1 MKNKMESLRMDMITK
16 NVKMDVT
23 TKNVEINKT
32 IFVET
37 YTREEW
43 L

>member
-1 MKNKMESLRMDMITK
+1 MESKIMHMITK
-16 NVKMDVT
+16 NVK
-23 TKNVEINKT
+23 INK
-32 IFVET
+32 IVFVET